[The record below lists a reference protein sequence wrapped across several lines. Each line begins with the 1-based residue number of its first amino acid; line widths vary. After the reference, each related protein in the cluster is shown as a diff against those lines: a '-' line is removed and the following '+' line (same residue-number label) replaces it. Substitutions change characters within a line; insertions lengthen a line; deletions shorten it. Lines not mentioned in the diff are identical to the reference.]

1 MTQRLVIFLQS
12 IVLIIFGSVFI
23 WFYVHGRLDKYL
35 TSAGSFQ
42 IQALIAGLVLC
53 MIGIFL
59 VITSGNEAGCTHD
72 HDHDHGP
79 TTLGGNLV
87 TLLIVL
93 IPVLYSAIY
102 TPDAYSKSWV
112 QKNSSS
118 WGKGPIGEAPELFKL
133 KNNIGSTK
141 AANSSNESENSES
154 VAEAAGWGPYT
165 IEDLK
170 QQVDQ
175 NDNGEFMMDVISIF
189 YTGGDDEVQQVV
201 KGLPVET
208 IGQAMPE
215 TMRNEAGNRIRIF
228 RLMMN
233 CCIADARPISIP
245 VEFDQSI
252 PNYKEMGWYKVHGV
266 MGYENWDEFTIP
278 VLKATKLVP
287 TAEPEQSAFGQR
299 Q

>member
-72 HDHDHGP
+72 HDHHHGP

-87 TLLIVL
+87 TLLIEL

-141 AANSSNESENSES
+141 ATNSSNESENSES

-266 MGYENWDEFTIP
+266 MDYENWDEFTIP

>member
-1 MTQRLVIFLQS
+1 M
-12 IVLIIFGSVFI
+12 
-23 WFYVHGRLDKYL
+23 
-35 TSAGSFQ
+35 
-42 IQALIAGLVLC
+42 
-53 MIGIFL
+53 
-59 VITSGNEAGCTHD
+59 
-72 HDHDHGP
+72 
-79 TTLGGNLV
+79 GGNLI

-93 IPVLYSAIY
+93 VPVLYSAIY

-118 WGKGPIGEAPELFKL
+118 WGKGVIGETPELFNL
-133 KNNIGSTK
+133 KKSNTSKTGAS
-141 AANSSNESENSES
+141 SSNNSNNENADS

-175 NDNGEFMMDVISIF
+175 NENGEFMMDVISIF

-215 TMRNEAGNRIRIF
+215 TMRNDEGNRIRIF

-245 VEFDQSI
+245 VEFEQSV

-266 MGYENWDEFTIP
+266 MDYENWDEFTIP
-278 VLKATKLVP
+278 VLKATKIEP
-287 TAEPEQSAFGQR
+287 TAEPAESAFGQR